1 MQYTTPL
8 QTHAMMEPHATLAYW
23 RRGQLILFSANQML
37 NRGQAILASVLDM
50 PKDNIRIVSRYV
62 GGGFG
67 AKLTPHPDAM
77 LAALA
82 SKVTDRPVKLAL
94 TRQQVF
100 HSTFHRS
107 DTIQRIRLGAT
118 PDGRLVS
125 VAHRS
130 WSGNTPGEENFEAS
144 AEVTRSLY
152 ATPNIVTEHRLAA
165 LDVPVASAMR
175 APGEAVGMLAI
186 ECAMDELAEKLSM
199 DPIELRVLNDA
210 TDDPTKHVPYSTRA
224 MVPCLRKGA
233 ELFGW
238 DRAERGA
245 GIGAGRQLAGRHGRG
260 GGEPRQPAA
269 ARQGVGPH
277 RAGRR
282 RDDAR
287 RHDGY
292 RHRHLHDPDPDRG

>member
-1 MQYTTPL
+1 
-8 QTHAMMEPHATLAYW
+8 
-23 RRGQLILFSANQML
+23 
-37 NRGQAILASVLDM
+37 
-50 PKDNIRIVSRYV
+50 
-62 GGGFG
+62 
-67 AKLTPHPDAM
+67 M

-125 VAHRS
+125 VAHQS

-152 ATPNIVTEHRLAA
+152 ATPNIMTEHRLAA

-186 ECAMDELAEKLSM
+186 ECAMDELAEKLSAWT
-199 DPIELRVLNDA
+199 RSSCAALNNA
-210 TDDPTKHVPYSTRA
+210 TEDPTKHVPYSTRA

-238 DRAERGA
+238 DR
-245 GIGAGRQLAGRHGRG
+245 G
-260 GGEPRQPAA
+260 GTRRRALCGTATGSSASASRRRAA
-269 ARQGVGPH
+269 ATPCSPPRPGS
-277 RAGRR
+277 AS
-282 RDDAR
+282 AR
-287 RHDGY
+287 TASPR
-292 RHRHLHDPDPDRG
+292 PAPP